1 MPSVQN
7 RSCTL
12 RLYSAILALINYSY
26 RQRSSFP
33 SKEKA
38 GHASPIAEFAFYF
51 SWRALSTEIF
61 MSGSNLT
68 CTLPQK
74 FHLAKN
80 TLHDADFHFHL
91 RVLKKDKGNDMT
103 LVSQFPLNQHRS
115 IMRRNVNTN
124 FLKLDLLS
132 SACEQLAYFSR
143 TAA

>member
-12 RLYSAILALINYSY
+12 RLYAAILALINYFY

-51 SWRALSTEIF
+51 SWRALV
-61 MSGSNLT
+61 GGD
-68 CTLPQK
+68 
-74 FHLAKN
+74 FHERIELNMHFAAKVSSCKN